1 MLNFLKSA
9 LLLLKQ
15 KCLKINNILFYFF
28 YPWLSLI
35 DFSLDKLVPN
45 VTLSC
50 EKKMRQTLQLNDG
63 DSGKFG

>member
-1 MLNFLKSA
+1 MIDFLKSTS
-9 LLLLKQ
+9 LLLKQ

-28 YPWLSLI
+28 YSWLALT
-35 DFSLDKLVPN
+35 DFSLDILVHN